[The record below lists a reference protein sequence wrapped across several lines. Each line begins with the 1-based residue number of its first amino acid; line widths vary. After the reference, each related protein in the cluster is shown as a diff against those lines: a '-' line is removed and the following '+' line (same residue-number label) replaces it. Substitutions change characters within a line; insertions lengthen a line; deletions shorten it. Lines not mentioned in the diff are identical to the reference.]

1 MKGVWVPSVQVK
13 AIRSRLK
20 TERHLRSGIVFLVLA
35 VFWGLWAGSPVHAAA
50 QGPTPSAG
58 KRPNWDQA
66 RYISVDEIK
75 PGMTAHCLTCLS
87 GTEVEQFDLEVISI
101 VRDMSPGHD
110 AILVQ
115 GTDERFVHAG
125 VIGGCSGSPVYVNGR
140 MAGALAFGW
149 PFSKDPLYGVTPI
162 AEMLG
167 IGWTT
172 EGPENA
178 KQTWRKTSSSI
189 GNWDFSQPID
199 FSQITE
205 LVNKAPA
212 HAHANRSIHVPLPLL
227 VSGMTA
233 PAVQSMQSVFQPFGL
248 APLASVGGKATGA
261 AGSETAL
268 VPGGTLVIPLVSG
281 DIKMSVLGTVTE
293 IRDDLVF
300 GLGHP
305 FLGTGAI
312 DLPMAT
318 GQIHAVVSSLQRS
331 FKIGSELEL
340 VGALRADEA
349 TGVRG
354 RIGATAKTIPLTLRV
369 IHFSRPQKEIFHCRV
384 VYDEVL
390 TPNLLSAT
398 VSGIAEGLGKLPADH
413 TISYS
418 AVIRLQ
424 DNQALQFQNLSS
436 GLGFREV
443 IGDSV
448 GSVAMLLTNP
458 YHKIDVKA
466 IELDFEVMPK
476 NSIAHISSIDVSD
489 LAVKAGE
496 DIKVGVVIE
505 SYQARK
511 RRIEFKVTVPEMTKA
526 GKYTLSIGGLT
537 DYLQQVR
544 RKAPYRL
551 LARDLPTL
559 MDALD
564 FLLNL
569 KRDQLY
575 CTLDLPASGIAVERA
590 ELPDLPASKAL
601 VIQDVKRTLRIQP
614 YQPWVEHS
622 RAIASVITNKQ
633 GAQITV
639 EE

>member
-1 MKGVWVPSVQVK
+1 VPSVQVK
-13 AIRSRLK
+13 ARHSRFK
-20 TERHLRSGIVFLVLA
+20 TEQHLRSGIVLVLA
-35 VFWGLWAGSPVHAAA
+35 VFLGLWADRPVHAAA
-50 QGPTPSAG
+50 QEPTPSAG
-58 KRPNWDQA
+58 ERPNWDQA

-75 PGMTAHCLTCLS
+75 PGMTAYCLTCLS
-87 GTEVEQFDLEVISI
+87 GTEVERFDIEVISV

-110 AILVQ
+110 AILVR

-149 PFSKDPLYGVTPI
+149 TYSKDPLYGVTPI

-167 IGWTT
+167 IGWANERPGRT
-172 EGPENA
+172 

-199 FSQITE
+199 FSQVAE
-205 LVNKAPA
+205 AVNKTPV
-212 HAHANRSIHVPLPLL
+212 HVGTDRLGHVPLPLL

-233 PAVQSMQSVFQPFGL
+233 PAVQSMQSVFQPLGL
-248 APLASVGGKATGA
+248 APLASVGGKAIGA

-268 VPGGTLVIPLVSG
+268 VPGGTLLIPLVSG

-293 IRDDLVF
+293 VRDDMVF

-305 FLGTGAI
+305 FLGTGSI

-318 GQIHAVVSSLQRS
+318 GHIHTVVSSLERS
-331 FKIGSELEL
+331 FKIGSELEI
-340 VGALRADEA
+340 VGALRVDEA

-354 RIGATAKTIPLTLRV
+354 RIGATAQTMPLTLRV
-369 IHFSRPQKEIFHCRV
+369 THFLRPQKEIFHCRV
-384 VYDEVL
+384 AYDEVL

-398 VSGIAEGLGKLPADH
+398 VSGVAAGLGKLPANH

-424 DNQALQFQNLSS
+424 NNQVLQFQNLSS
-436 GLGFREV
+436 GLAFREV

-458 YHKIDVKA
+458 YHKIDVQA

-476 NSIAHISSIDVSD
+476 NSIAYISSIDVSD
-489 LAVKAGE
+489 LRVKAGE

-511 RRIEFKVTVPEMTKA
+511 RRIEFQVTVPEMTKA
-526 GKYTLSIGGLT
+526 GKYMLSIGGLT

-551 LARDLPTL
+551 MARDLPTL
-559 MDALD
+559 MDALN

-569 KRDQLY
+569 KRDRLY
-575 CTLDLPASGIAVERA
+575 CTLDLPASGIAVEKA
-590 ELPDLPASKAL
+590 EMPDLPASKAL

-614 YQPWVEHS
+614 YQPWVEQS
-622 RAIASVITNKQ
+622 RAIGCVIANKQ